1 MALLFEKGSKIVC
14 IGDSITD
21 FERARPVGE
30 GLFGAIGKSYVGI
43 VDGLLRAT
51 DPTLHLRMINM
62 GIGGNT
68 SRDLAARWQTDVLD
82 LAPDYVTVLI
92 GINDV
97 WRQFDS
103 PEMVEDHVSP
113 EEYRQTLSRLVTE
126 TLPVVKGIV
135 LMTPYMM
142 EPNRQDPMRAR
153 MDEYGTIVE
162 EIATE
167 NHLPCIDLQAAFDEY
182 FQEYHPASINW
193 DRIHPNVA
201 GHCIIARALLNGI
214 GFAWRG

>member
-21 FERARPVGE
+21 FERARPLGE
-30 GLFGAIGKSYVGI
+30 GLFGGIGKSYVGI

-51 DPTLHLRMINM
+51 DPSLHLRFINM

-68 SRDLAARWQTDVLD
+68 VRDLDARWQTDVLD
-82 LAPDYVTVLI
+82 LKPDYVTVLI

-97 WRQFDS
+97 WRQFDT
-103 PEMVEDHVSP
+103 PEITEGHVYP
-113 EEYRQTLSRLVTE
+113 QEYRETLSRLVKE
-126 TLPVVKGIV
+126 TLLTVKGMV

-142 EPNRQDPMRAR
+142 EPNRNDPMRAR
-153 MDEYGTIVE
+153 MDEYGAMVK
-162 EIATE
+162 EIAEE

-201 GHCIIARALLNGI
+201 GHCVIARALLNGI
-214 GFAWRG
+214 GFQWR

>member
-21 FERARPVGE
+21 FERARPLGE
-30 GLFGAIGKSYVGI
+30 GLFGGIGKSYVGI

-51 DPTLHLRMINM
+51 DPSLHLRFINM

-68 SRDLAARWQTDVLD
+68 VRDLDARWQTDVLD
-82 LAPDYVTVLI
+82 LKPDYVTVLI

-97 WRQFDS
+97 WRQFDT
-103 PEMVEDHVSP
+103 PEITEGHVYP
-113 EEYRQTLSRLVTE
+113 QEYRETLSRLVKE
-126 TLPVVKGIV
+126 TLPTVKGMV
-135 LMTPYMM
+135 LMSPYMM
-142 EPNRQDPMRAR
+142 EPNRNDPMRAR
-153 MDEYGTIVE
+153 MDEYGAMVK
-162 EIATE
+162 EIAEE

-201 GHCIIARALLNGI
+201 GHCVIARALLNGI
-214 GFAWRG
+214 GFQWR

>member
-21 FERARPVGE
+21 FERARPLGE
-30 GLFGAIGKSYVGI
+30 GLFGGIGKSYVGI

-51 DPTLHLRMINM
+51 DPSLHLRFINM

-68 SRDLAARWQTDVLD
+68 VRDLDARWQTDVLD
-82 LAPDYVTVLI
+82 LKPDYVTVLI

-97 WRQFDS
+97 WRQFDT
-103 PEMVEDHVSP
+103 PEITEGHVYP
-113 EEYRQTLSRLVTE
+113 QEYRETLSRLVKE
-126 TLPVVKGIV
+126 TLPTVKGMV

-142 EPNRQDPMRAR
+142 EPNRNDPMRAR
-153 MDEYGTIVE
+153 MDEYGAMVK
-162 EIATE
+162 EIAEE

-201 GHCIIARALLNGI
+201 GHCVIARAMLNGI
-214 GFAWRG
+214 GFQWR